1 MTLDYDGKWKQITA
15 KGSEEVDF
23 TDFEDFNP
31 KSGKFKDTLVYVT
44 GRPEWAKRLFIEKRD
59 VSSYKSFIFE
69 PLCQT
74 EKLFTGG
81 MLQNFFL
88 VINLLFGP
96 SNLVRNYDMCYCSY
110 CKKIG

>member
-1 MTLDYDGKWKQITA
+1 MTLDYDGKWKQITV

-81 MLQNFFL
+81 
-88 VINLLFGP
+88 ILFP
-96 SNLVRNYDMCYCSY
+96 KQKTM
-110 CKKIG
+110 IGVNIFIF

>member
-1 MTLDYDGKWKQITA
+1 MFHIIIFKTKFELTLDYDGKWKQITA

-59 VSSYKSFIFE
+59 VSSHSSFIFE
-69 PLCQT
+69 PICQSQ
-74 EKLFTGG
+74 KLFTGWYS
-81 MLQNFFL
+81 F
-88 VINLLFGP
+88 P
-96 SNLVRNYDMCYCSY
+96 KTE
-110 CKKIG
+110 KKIRGKLFVFLFT